1 MCEMLA
7 EEIEVLEAKI
17 AELVHERDS
26 LREMI
31 EKWEETHNHKIT
43 KLETEL
49 KRINKLSVERCNK
62 NLEHLTIRKS
72 CAAELQAWNSSGA
85 LDHIIIELRGKE

>member
-17 AELVHERDS
+17 AELHRIIESRS
-26 LREMI
+26 LAI
-31 EKWEETHNHKIT
+31 DQGQEKIAE
-43 KLETEL
+43 LETEL
-49 KRINKLSVERCNK
+49 KRTNKLSVERCNK

>member
-1 MCEMLA
+1 MCHLFESHTQYMNTIG
-7 EEIEVLEAKI
+7 ELEAKQEKI
-17 AELVHERDS
+17 A
-26 LREMI
+26 
-31 EKWEETHNHKIT
+31 